1 MKVGINGYGR
11 IGKILH
17 RIISANKELSLVAIN
32 DINPDKNNIAYL
44 ANYDSTYG
52 SLDEKYVVDGDYI
65 VNSSEKVEVFSH
77 SQIDDV
83 PWSKSKVDVVI
94 DSSGVTKNL
103 ISSTNL
109 KKNVKHVVFTNS
121 PEESKVDKTVIFGV
135 NHKNLEPSKDFL
147 IASSICDATALSPIL
162 KLVNDKYKIQK
173 GFVTTLHPWLGY
185 QNLLDGPSK
194 SIAVPGEIIDNYA
207 LGRSSPMTIIPKNT
221 SAISATYKILPELK
235 EKFLAHSYRIP
246 TNVVSSADLTLQL
259 NTMEELELI
268 ENTFEQF
275 SEQNPEILSI
285 NKEALVSSDFV
296 GSNVSG
302 IIDKRFLSVKDD
314 VLKIMVWYDNEW
326 GYSSRVAD
334 LLGYLKKIS

>member
-17 RIISANKELSLVAIN
+17 RIISANKELSLVVIN

-52 SLDEKYVVDGDYI
+52 SLDEKFIIDDDHL
-65 VNSSEKVEVFSH
+65 VNSYEKIKVFSY
-77 SQIDDV
+77 SQIDEV
-83 PWSKSKVDVVI
+83 PWSKYKVDVVI
-94 DSSGVTKNL
+94 DASGVTKNL
-103 ISSTNL
+103 IGSKNL
-109 KKNVKHVVFTNS
+109 KKDVKNVIFTNS

-135 NHKNLEPSKDFL
+135 NHKELEPSKDFL
-147 IASSICDATALSPIL
+147 IASSICDATAISPIL
-162 KLVNDKYKIQK
+162 KLVNDKYKIRK

-194 SIAVPGEIIDNYA
+194 SVAVPGEIIDNYA

-235 EKFLAHSYRIP
+235 GKFLAHSYRIP
-246 TNVVSSADLTLQL
+246 TNIVSSADLTLQL
-259 NTMEELELI
+259 NADAELELI
-268 ENTFEQF
+268 ENTLKRF
-275 SEQNPEILSI
+275 SEQNPKILSV
-285 NKEALVSSDFV
+285 NQEALVSSDFV
-296 GSNVSG
+296 GSNISG
-302 IIDKRFLSVKDD
+302 IVDKRFLSAKDD

-326 GYSSRVAD
+326 GYSSRVVD

>member
-1 MKVGINGYGR
+1 M
-11 IGKILH
+11 
-17 RIISANKELSLVAIN
+17 
-32 DINPDKNNIAYL
+32 
-44 ANYDSTYG
+44 
-52 SLDEKYVVDGDYI
+52 
-65 VNSSEKVEVFSH
+65 
-77 SQIDDV
+77 
-83 PWSKSKVDVVI
+83 
-94 DSSGVTKNL
+94 
-103 ISSTNL
+103 
-109 KKNVKHVVFTNS
+109 
-121 PEESKVDKTVIFGV
+121 
-135 NHKNLEPSKDFL
+135 
-147 IASSICDATALSPIL
+147 
-162 KLVNDKYKIQK
+162 
-173 GFVTTLHPWLGY
+173 
-185 QNLLDGPSK
+185 
-194 SIAVPGEIIDNYA
+194 
-207 LGRSSPMTIIPKNT
+207 
-221 SAISATYKILPELK
+221 
-235 EKFLAHSYRIP
+235 AHSYRIP

>member
-65 VNSSEKVEVFSH
+65 VNSSEKVEVFSY

-109 KKNVKHVVFTNS
+109 KKNVKLVVFTNS

>member
-1 MKVGINGYGR
+1 
-11 IGKILH
+11 
-17 RIISANKELSLVAIN
+17 
-32 DINPDKNNIAYL
+32 
-44 ANYDSTYG
+44 
-52 SLDEKYVVDGDYI
+52 
-65 VNSSEKVEVFSH
+65 
-77 SQIDDV
+77 
-83 PWSKSKVDVVI
+83 
-94 DSSGVTKNL
+94 
-103 ISSTNL
+103 
-109 KKNVKHVVFTNS
+109 
-121 PEESKVDKTVIFGV
+121 
-135 NHKNLEPSKDFL
+135 
-147 IASSICDATALSPIL
+147 
-162 KLVNDKYKIQK
+162 
-173 GFVTTLHPWLGY
+173 
-185 QNLLDGPSK
+185 
-194 SIAVPGEIIDNYA
+194 
-207 LGRSSPMTIIPKNT
+207 MTIIPKNT

-334 LLGYLKKIS
+334 LLGYLKK